1 MRSSEKYM
9 FVGGHL
15 AKVKVTLCDIGPGTA
30 VQIEAYDLGGKEVY
44 LTASEAAE
52 ACRGVE

>member
-1 MRSSEKYM
+1 M